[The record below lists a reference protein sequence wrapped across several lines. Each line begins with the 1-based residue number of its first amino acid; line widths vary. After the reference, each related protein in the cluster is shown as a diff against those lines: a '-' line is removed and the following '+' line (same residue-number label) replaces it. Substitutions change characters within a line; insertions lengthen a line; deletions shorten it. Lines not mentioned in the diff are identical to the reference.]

1 MIEWSLRSRPCIG
14 QSVSGDAA
22 AVVFG
27 DEVAWAALIDGLGH
41 GPLACEA
48 AERAKEVVEGL
59 QPGLGVVD
67 GLLLIHEALRGT
79 RGAAAALARFD
90 TSGVDVAGVGNIAVR
105 GLGGVDV
112 PFAPVGG
119 VLGGRC
125 RPPRGRHLDLAAGS
139 RILLMT
145 DGISRRA
152 PIAELEE
159 RSGQSLCDALIQ
171 RHAHSHDDA
180 TAVLVTYVGQRRVQ

>member
-1 MIEWSLRSRPCIG
+1 MG
-14 QSVSGDAA
+14 QTVSGDAA
-22 AVVFG
+22 VVVFG

-41 GPLACEA
+41 GPLAGA
-48 AERAKEVVEGL
+48 AADRAKQTVERFA
-59 QPGLGVVD
+59 PELGVVD
-67 GLLLIHEALRGT
+67 GLLLIHDALRGT

-90 TSGVDVAGVGNIAVR
+90 ARGVDVGGVGNVAVR

-125 RPPRGRHLDLAAGS
+125 RPPRGRHLELSRGA

-152 PIAELEE
+152 PIAELEQTA
-159 RSGQSLCDALIQ
+159 SLSLCDALIE
-171 RHAHSHDDA
+171 RHAHAHDDA
-180 TAVLVTYVGQRRVQ
+180 TAVLVTYLGPGRNA